1 MIVHRAIRRCVKR
14 TERLANSAP
23 IIKAAVIGYRPVDHR
38 CHQKQITITTTKA
51 CVESVIPGIIGFE
64 VAYIMVDLSYPCIS
78 TLLNPFTMFVPYICV
93 LCRAE
98 NRIFSYTAPAFNC

>member
-38 CHQKQITITTTKA
+38 CHQKQITITTITRSDAFLFIFPSLSHPPIFRVNDVKQQPPRRKLN
-51 CVESVIPGIIGFE
+51 SIP
-64 VAYIMVDLSYPCIS
+64 
-78 TLLNPFTMFVPYICV
+78 TL
-93 LCRAE
+93 RDGG
-98 NRIFSYTAPAFNC
+98 NC